1 MSHTILVAEDDRRI
15 ADLLRELL
23 TDEGFEIRIAR
34 DGVEALA
41 AIEQDPPDVIVSDI
55 KTPRLDGVQ
64 LATLVAARRTP
75 IPFILTSAHFDGADI
90 PGTIFVAKP
99 FDFDGIVDLIR
110 QFVEEETT
118 EPDAPMR

>member
-1 MSHTILVAEDDRRI
+1 MAHTILVAEDDRRI

-23 TDEGFEIRIAR
+23 SDEGYNIRIAR

-41 AIEQDPPDVIVSDI
+41 AIEQEPPDVIVSDI
-55 KTPRLDGVQ
+55 KMPRLDGVQ
-64 LATLVAARRTP
+64 LATLVAARRDP

-110 QFVEEETT
+110 QLVGE
-118 EPDAPMR
+118 APA